1 MSDKFL
7 NLYRITSARAN
18 WWNYGNGIYF
28 ITTNTYNR
36 ERFFSEIING
46 EVKLLACGEVLKE
59 TWERLPGFFS
69 YISIDDFVIM
79 PDHFHGIIMIN
90 QTPGE
95 EVIIDNQV
103 FEPNPGY
110 SSEKMSEIALKAGPL
125 ARVVGTFKSMVTRKA
140 RKINKQFKWQERFYD
155 RIIRDENGLFA
166 AREYI
171 RMNPLKWEIDSPR

>member
-1 MSDKFL
+1 
-7 NLYRITSARAN
+7 
-18 WWNYGNGIYF
+18 
-28 ITTNTYNR
+28 
-36 ERFFSEIING
+36 
-46 EVKLLACGEVLKE
+46 
-59 TWERLPGFFS
+59 
-69 YISIDDFVIM
+69 
-79 PDHFHGIIMIN
+79 MIN

-95 EVIIDNQV
+95 EVIIDNLV

-140 RKINKQFKWQERFYD
+140 TKINKQFKWQERFHD

-171 RMNPLKWEIDSPR
+171 RTNPIKWEIDSPR